1 MWRIDTNAQ
10 KIYNK
15 RAMKR
20 VAVILPSDKFQH
32 RQILEGILEYGRAHG
47 PWQFHLELGDR
58 SDLIVGR
65 RRTWLYDGVI
75 AMVSDAARRDEILA
89 HRTPTVLINPPSA
102 DSRPLRPPSWAA
114 YVDRDQEN
122 VGVTAA
128 EYFLGRGHT
137 EFAFLGTATP
147 ASWSSRRLTGFSNR
161 LAKAGFSCR
170 TYEMPESSGAEALAL
185 AEWLH
190 ALRPG
195 TALYTVDDERALQ
208 VLGIC
213 SDEGIAVP
221 DTLSVLGTDNDALL
235 CESTTPP
242 LSSIDLE
249 GTSCGT
255 LCARLLDRLMHRRRV
270 EPLVSLAYPRV
281 TTRQSSDAHF
291 IADPF
296 LAKAL
301 GIIRQDLAQRH
312 TISDLAAAVGVS
324 KRTLEMKAQQ
334 ILGTTLQAEINGI
347 RLNEAVRL
355 LSNSSQTVQEVAEKC
370 GFSSA
375 SHLGTRLKAAFGY
388 NASVFRYQDPR

>member
-1 MWRIDTNAQ
+1 
-10 KIYNK
+10 
-15 RAMKR
+15 MKR

-32 RQILEGILEYGRAHG
+32 RQILEGILEHGRAHG

-58 SDLIVGR
+58 TDQIVGR
-65 RRTWLYDGVI
+65 RRSWAYDGVI
-75 AMVSDAARRDEILA
+75 AMVSDEVRRDEILS
-89 HRTPTVLINPPSA
+89 HRTPAVLINPPSE
-102 DSRPLRPPSWAA
+102 SGIVPTPPSWAA
-114 YVDRDQEN
+114 YVNRDQEN
-122 VGVTAA
+122 VGATAA
-128 EYFLGRGHT
+128 EYFLDRGYVD
-137 EFAFLGTATP
+137 FAFLGTAIP
-147 ASWSSRRLTGFSNR
+147 AAWSTRRLSGFRAR
-161 LAKAGFSCR
+161 LEKAGRSCQAF
-170 TYEMPESSGAEALAL
+170 TEHFDTTGLESQHLAS
-185 AEWLH
+185 WLH

-213 SDEGIAVP
+213 TDEGIAVP
-221 DTLSVLGTDNDALL
+221 DTLSVLGTDNDTLL

-242 LSSIDLE
+242 LSSIDME
-249 GTSCGT
+249 GTSCGA

-281 TTRQSSDAHF
+281 ITRQSSDAHF

-301 GIIRQDLAQRH
+301 ALVRQDLALRH
-312 TISDLAAAVGVS
+312 TISHLATAVGVS
-324 KRTLEMKAQQ
+324 KRTLEMKAQLV
-334 ILGTTLQAEINGI
+334 LGTTLQAEINSI

-355 LSNSSQTVQEVAEKC
+355 LSNSSLTVQDVADKC

>member
-1 MWRIDTNAQ
+1 
-10 KIYNK
+10 
-15 RAMKR
+15 MKR

-32 RQILEGILEYGRAHG
+32 RQILEGILDHGRAHG

-58 SDLIVGR
+58 SDLIIGR
-65 RRTWLYDGVI
+65 RHAWSYDGVI
-75 AMVSDAARRDEILA
+75 AMVADAARCDEILA
-89 HRTPTVLINPPSA
+89 HRTPTVLINPPST
-102 DSRPLRPPSWAA
+102 DSRPLQPPSWAA

-147 ASWSSRRLTGFSNR
+147 ASWSSRRLTGFGDR
-161 LAKAGFSCR
+161 LARAGFSCHSFALPD
-170 TYEMPESSGAEALAL
+170 TAENGAESLSR
-185 AEWLH
+185 WLH
-190 ALRPG
+190 TLRPG

-255 LCARLLDRLMHRRRV
+255 LCARLLDRLMHHRRV

-301 GIIRQDLAQRH
+301 AIVRQDLSQRQ
-312 TISDLAAAVGVS
+312 TISTLASAVGVS
-324 KRTLEMKAQQ
+324 KRTLEMKTQQ

-355 LSNSSQTVQEVAEKC
+355 LSNSSLTVQDVAEKC

>member
-1 MWRIDTNAQ
+1 
-10 KIYNK
+10 
-15 RAMKR
+15 MKR

-32 RQILEGILEYGRAHG
+32 RQILEGILDHGRAHG

-65 RRTWLYDGVI
+65 RHAWSYDGVI
-75 AMVSDAARRDEILA
+75 AMVADAVRCDEILA
-89 HRTPTVLINPPSA
+89 HRTPTVLINPPST
-102 DSRPLRPPSWAA
+102 DSRPLQPPSWAA

-137 EFAFLGTATP
+137 EFAFLGTAE
-147 ASWSSRRLTGFSNR
+147 N
-161 LAKAGFSCR
+161 
-170 TYEMPESSGAEALAL
+170 GAESLSR
-185 AEWLH
+185 WLH
-190 ALRPG
+190 TLRPG

-255 LCARLLDRLMHRRRV
+255 LCARLLDRLMHHRRV

-301 GIIRQDLAQRH
+301 AIVRQDLSQRQ
-312 TISDLAAAVGVS
+312 TIATLASAVGVS
-324 KRTLEMKAQQ
+324 KRTLEMKTQQ

-355 LSNSSQTVQEVAEKC
+355 LSNSSLTVQDVAEKC

>member
-1 MWRIDTNAQ
+1 
-10 KIYNK
+10 
-15 RAMKR
+15 MKR

-32 RQILEGILEYGRAHG
+32 RQILEGILEHGRAHG

-65 RRTWLYDGVI
+65 RRTWLYDGVV
-75 AMVSDAARRDEILA
+75 AMVSDTTRRDEILA
-89 HRTPTVLINPPSA
+89 HRTPTILINPPST
-102 DSRPLRPPSWAA
+102 DSLPLQPPSWAA

-147 ASWSSRRLTGFSNR
+147 ASWSSRRLTGFASR
-161 LAKAGFSCR
+161 LAKAGFPCR
-170 TYEMPESSGAEALAL
+170 TYEMPESSAHEARAV

-190 ALRPG
+190 TLRPG

-301 GIIRQDLAQRH
+301 GIVRQDLSQRH

-355 LSNSSQTVQEVAEKC
+355 LSNSSKTVQEVAEKC